1 MSDITG
7 KIIAYEQGDMSDE
20 EEVELFQHLVDTGMA
35 WSLQGM
41 YGRQA
46 MRLIE
51 AGLVT
56 VRKED

>member
-7 KIIAYEQGDMSDE
+7 KIIAYESGDMSDD

-35 WSLQGM
+35 WQLQGT

-46 MRLIE
+46 HRLIE

-56 VRKED
+56 VKRED

>member
-35 WSLQGM
+35 WALQGM

-46 MRLIE
+46 VRMLA
-51 AGLVT
+51 AGLIHHKV
-56 VRKED
+56 ED